1 MRNLI
6 YSFVVIFLIVFLLD
20 GCALSEVFTK
30 DYSAMVKQ
38 KNKQISEMDMQRE
51 LVKRQFIKD
60 ETSALIYLYGSK
72 KGLLIANKALTD
84 ENIKF
89 IYENKKFRAYIED
102 EILQRYIDE
111 VNQMQKKK

>member
-1 MRNLI
+1 MIKLI
-6 YSFVVIFLIVFLLD
+6 YSFVAIFLIMFLLN
-20 GCALSEVFTK
+20 GCSISKVLTK

-38 KNKQISEMDMQRE
+38 KNEQTSKIDMQRE

-72 KGLLIANKALTD
+72 KGLTIAHKALND

-89 IYENKKFRAYIED
+89 IYEDNKFRAYIDD
-102 EILQRYIDE
+102 EILQKYIDE
-111 VNQMQKKK
+111 VNQIQK